1 MSHASPEAEAPGG
14 PTPPK
19 SYARGRVDLRAIGLA
34 VAAPVLALLVAIVVT
49 SLVLLATGDPVGE
62 VWRQMLTQPSA
73 SQTVIIIN
81 SATVLYFSAIAVAIG
96 FRMNL
101 FNIGVDGQYRVAAFA
116 AAAVG
121 GEAWLP
127 GPLNIVLILITAMM
141 CGALWAGIAGW
152 LKVTR
157 GVSEVI
163 STIMLNAI
171 ATGVV
176 AWLLA
181 RVAAEQEAG
190 SNDIGTKDLPE
201 SSRIPGLSL
210 VPGTGRQ
217 VYGLI
222 FLAIL
227 VGFLYWF
234 VINRTRFGF
243 DLRATGRSESAAVAS
258 GVDVKKM
265 VLVSMLMSG
274 AVAGLVG
281 LPLLLGENFNY
292 GTDFQSGLG
301 FSGIA
306 IALLGR
312 NHPVGV
318 ALGALL
324 WAYLEQQAVTLPIAT
339 DVDDSIVKIIQGVM
353 VLAVVIAYEVVRR
366 FQRRMEQQQVTREL
380 AAQDKRPAETTGAQA

>member
-1 MSHASPEAEAPGG
+1 MSAATNTS
-14 PTPPK
+14 
-19 SYARGRVDLRAIGLA
+19 RFDLRSIGLA
-34 VAAPVLALLVAIVVT
+34 IAAPALALLVAVVIT
-49 SLVLLATGDPVGE
+49 SVLLLSTGDPVGP
-62 VWRQMLTQPSA
+62 VWQQMLKAPQPR
-73 SQTVIIIN
+73 QFVDMLN
-81 SATVLYFSAIAVAIG
+81 SATVLYFSAVAVAIG
-96 FRMNL
+96 FRMKL

-116 AAAVG
+116 GAAVG

-127 GPLNIVLILITAMM
+127 GPLNVVLVLFTAVL
-141 CGALWAGIAGW
+141 CGAFWAGIAGW
-152 LKVTR
+152 LKVKR

-181 RVAAEQEAG
+181 KVAADQAEG

-201 SSRIPGLSL
+201 SSQVPGLQLLPS
-210 VPGTGRQ
+210 TEKK

-222 FLAIL
+222 VLAVL
-227 VGFLYWF
+227 VGLLYWF

-243 DLRATGRSESAAVAS
+243 DLRATGESESAAVAS

-265 VLVSMLMSG
+265 VLTSMLLSG
-274 AVAGLVG
+274 GVAGLVG
-281 LPLLLGENFNY
+281 MPLLLGENFNY
-292 GTDFQSGLG
+292 GTDFQAGLG

-312 NHPVGV
+312 NTASGM
-318 ALGALL
+318 AIGALL
-324 WAYLEQQAVTLPIAT
+324 WAYLEKQAVTLPIAA

-366 FQRRMEQQQVTREL
+366 MRLRMEQQEVTKEL
-380 AAQDKRPAETTGAQA
+380 ASQDQGGADTDAATSGAER